1 MKGTTTCHGR
11 KPSTETP
18 SRSRLQLPNAWQ
30 PDSAAVRLIHAPLD
44 LTEVEVLEGIEGT
57 RAAMRSAYRAGGKK
71 HDQQEQWA
79 NAEAANLYGLAV
91 GVALGR
97 GSVR

>member
-1 MKGTTTCHGR
+1 MPRKKAEHRNPVEIAFTTAQ
-11 KPSTETP
+11 
-18 SRSRLQLPNAWQ
+18 RLAAG
-30 PDSAAVRLIHAPLD
+30 SAAVRLIHAPLD
-44 LTEVEVLEGIEGT
+44 LTQVEVLEGIEGT
-57 RAAMRSAYRAGGKK
+57 RAALRSAYRAGGKK

-79 NAEAANLYGLAV
+79 NAEAAYLYGLAV